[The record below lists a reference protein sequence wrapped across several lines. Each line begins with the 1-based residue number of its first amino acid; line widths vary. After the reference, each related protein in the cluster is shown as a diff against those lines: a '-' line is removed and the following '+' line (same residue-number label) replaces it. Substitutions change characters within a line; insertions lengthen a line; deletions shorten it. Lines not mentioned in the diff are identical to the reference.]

1 MMETRTKTA
10 DLCGRIQIPHIG
22 PLEWEGITSS
32 RSKYRE
38 SGALR
43 NRQSE
48 GEALRELR
56 VSILSLLMFTPTH
69 PPHRFSICHLRLASH
84 PV

>member
-1 MMETRTKTA
+1 M
-10 DLCGRIQIPHIG
+10 
-22 PLEWEGITSS
+22 WEGITSS

-69 PPHRFSICHLRLASH
+69 PPHRFFLDLSPQVGVAPRMSPTKGDMSFGQIQ
-84 PV
+84 